1 VLVAAFAVSL
11 AMTVLGV
18 VMLTVRPTTS
28 VRLAVGAS
36 PAVVHFGRLRPGFFV
51 GPPGAG
57 GGPLQVRPRVG
68 VFLPPAL
75 RGRGARLEIAAPLPP
90 PSLRGT
96 GWTLLGVGLL
106 GIVLTLALWWWLGRG
121 ASRPPGDDLVTA

>member
-1 VLVAAFAVSL
+1 
-11 AMTVLGV
+11 
-18 VMLTVRPTTS
+18 
-28 VRLAVGAS
+28 
-36 PAVVHFGRLRPGFFV
+36 
-51 GPPGAG
+51 
-57 GGPLQVRPRVG
+57 VG